1 MPQVIDINST
11 LDMVKLKFYNE
22 WLYNSHIYDELDSQ
36 MHKVLTEEVVKKY
49 IDPLNLPK
57 DTRIID
63 VGAGPGY
70 FLDEMKS
77 RGYTNLT
84 GTGLSLQDIKI
95 CEDKG
100 HTIKKYDM
108 SFFPQSEGYHDESVD
123 FLFCRHSLEHSPY
136 PIITLMEYNR
146 ILKQFGKIYIEVP
159 APDCDRKHE
168 FNLNHYSIL
177 GQNQW
182 IALFLRTGFNID
194 FFNSFK
200 FNINGKNPQ
209 TDEPYTA
216 EEHFYIVMLTKQR
229 PLDIK

>member
-70 FLDEMKS
+70 FLDEMKA

-84 GTGLSLQDIKI
+84 GTGLSLQDIN
-95 CEDKG
+95 D
-100 HTIKKYDM
+100 
-108 SFFPQSEGYHDESVD
+108 
-123 FLFCRHSLEHSPY
+123 
-136 PIITLMEYNR
+136 
-146 ILKQFGKIYIEVP
+146 
-159 APDCDRKHE
+159 
-168 FNLNHYSIL
+168 
-177 GQNQW
+177 
-182 IALFLRTGFNID
+182 
-194 FFNSFK
+194 
-200 FNINGKNPQ
+200 
-209 TDEPYTA
+209 
-216 EEHFYIVMLTKQR
+216 
-229 PLDIK
+229 